1 MKIKLQNIFE
11 LGYQLALRDFSSL
24 YRLSFLGVFWGVAGP
39 LVTSLSFILLQ
50 RSNIINIPELS
61 ISYPAYVISGTL
73 IWQLFVDSLNAPLNQ
88 VQINKSVLT
97 KIQFPWLALIVSGF
111 INIMIN
117 FSLKFIPII
126 LVLMIFENSFSFQG
140 FLVIIPILGI
150 SFFGFLI
157 GIYVL
162 PIVTLFEDLKRVIN
176 LVTGPLVFLTPALYQ
191 VPDSGIL
198 NLFIK
203 NNPLTPFFL
212 TARSFLFNLN
222 DINSIESFLIIMIII
237 LFLFIPGCFF
247 YNLSMPI
254 LIERMEN

>member
-24 YRLSFLGVFWGVAGP
+24 YRLSFLGIFWGIAGP

-50 RSNIINIPELS
+50 RSNIINIPEIS

-97 KIQFPWLALIVSGF
+97 KIKFPWLALIVSGF

-126 LVLMIFENSFSFQG
+126 LVLMIIENSFTAQS

-162 PIVTLFEDLKRVIN
+162 PIITLFEDLKRVIN
-176 LVTGPLVFLTPALYQ
+176 LITGPLVFLTPALYP
-191 VPDSGIL
+191 VPESGIL
-198 NLFIK
+198 TLFIK
-203 NNPLTPFFL
+203 NNPLTPFFES
-212 TARSFLFNLN
+212 ARSFLFNLN
-222 DINSIESFLIIMIII
+222 DIQAVESFIVTTII
-237 LFLFIPGCFF
+237 LFFLFIPGCLF